1 MDKKANNKDLL
12 ITSLIIIIIF
22 AIWYLMAEKQRYEI
36 TRNRLMNIQSQLEQE
51 KQEKQEYKIQ
61 SEKLNTD
68 LETLNNELAALN
80 NDLESAKSQLKRLK
94 ILETDNA
101 NLLRIKQELEQKA
114 ENLEKEK
121 QLIEARL
128 HSLPEL
134 KKLVRQAKIEISGQI
149 TQQHIA
155 EKLQQEE
162 LDAQKTAQGNR
173 GFIIRG
179 SKSTY
184 KPTIKIS
191 VKPVN

>member
-1 MDKKANNKDLL
+1 MDKKANSKNLL
-12 ITSLIIIIIF
+12 ITFLIIVIIF
-22 AIWYLMAEKQRYEI
+22 AIWYLMAEKQGYEI
-36 TRNRLMNIQSQLEQE
+36 TRNRLMNIQSQLE
-51 KQEKQEYKIQ
+51 QEKQEYKIQ

-80 NDLESAKSQLKRLK
+80 SDLESAKSQLKRLK
-94 ILETDNA
+94 TLETDNA

-114 ENLEKEK
+114 QNLEKEK

-134 KKLVRQAKIEISGQI
+134 KKLVRQVKIEISGQI
-149 TQQHIA
+149 TQQRIA

-191 VKPVN
+191 VKPAN